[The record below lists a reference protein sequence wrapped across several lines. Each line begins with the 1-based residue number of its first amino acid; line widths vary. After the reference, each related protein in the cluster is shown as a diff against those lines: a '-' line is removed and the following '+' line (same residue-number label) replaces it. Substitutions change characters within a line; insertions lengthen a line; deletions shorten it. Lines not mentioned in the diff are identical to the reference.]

1 MKRSRIKSEPNTR
14 LPARTERTLLQ
25 AELPAA
31 SGLPLLRFR
40 LEMTTEPQG
49 EGERL
54 RLRAHVHSS
63 FGNAAAAV
71 AAPPRPRLG
80 ADSIAGLPARR
91 TAALLQRGLAHPL
104 MQRLA
109 APLLRYDVHTRLEL
123 HASTA
128 PLARG
133 AAALLA
139 SSEPLKRLG
148 VELPPD
154 DVPLAQTWAG
164 ETGGERAGHAQFSL
178 LCFDQ
183 RHLPP
188 ALASLL
194 GSRPFQ
200 LVAAVASVIKR
211 HVPEPSSK

>member
-1 MKRSRIKSEPNTR
+1 MKRSRIKSKFSARP
-14 LPARTERTLLQ
+14 PARTERTLLQ

-31 SGLPLLRFR
+31 SGLPLLRFYV
-40 LEMTTEPQG
+40 EMTTEPQG

-71 AAPPRPRLG
+71 SAPTRPRLG
-80 ADSIAGLPARR
+80 VGSITGLPARR

-104 MQRLA
+104 LQRLA
-109 APLLRYDVHTRLEL
+109 APLMRHDVHTWLEL

-133 AAALLA
+133 AAALLS

-148 VELPPD
+148 VQLPPGD
-154 DVPLAQTWAG
+154 GPLAQTWAG
-164 ETGGERAGHAQFSL
+164 ETGGARAGYARLSL
-178 LCFDQ
+178 LRLDK
-183 RHLPP
+183 RHLPL

-194 GSRPFQ
+194 GPRPFQ
-200 LVAAVASVIKR
+200 FVAAVAGVVER
-211 HVPEPSSK
+211 HAAEPPPK